1 MEFGCAEPLEEPD
14 CDLTILLSLRRA
26 VQETARDT
34 KLDTGAGAMMVLVG
48 TVLASGVLWVLLGY
62 ALPDSSLWARVVVAA
77 VPLLWLPIALG
88 MRLAAVPPA
97 LHGEAARRIAELEKQ
112 IADLALQLRSRWTRN
127 FEPVLVGREA

>member
-1 MEFGCAEPLEEPD
+1 MDYWRLV
-14 CDLTILLSLRRA
+14 LRRA

-77 VPLLWLPIALG
+77 VPLLWLPIALV
-88 MRLAAVPPA
+88 MRLAAVPPT
-97 LHGEAARRIAELEKQ
+97 HVDAA
-112 IADLALQLRSRWTRN
+112 
-127 FEPVLVGREA
+127 GRQHLFDHARLSGKRK